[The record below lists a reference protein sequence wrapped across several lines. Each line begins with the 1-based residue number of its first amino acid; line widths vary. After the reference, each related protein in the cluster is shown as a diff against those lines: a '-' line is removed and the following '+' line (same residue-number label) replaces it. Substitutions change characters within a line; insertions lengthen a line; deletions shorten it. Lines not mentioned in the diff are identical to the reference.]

1 MIKLDID
8 LEGLEQINDPVLR
21 DITKQLRE
29 TGAANYNI
37 GNYSRKMGRELSNMR
52 HKGAVLI
59 AMDRRNKEYIIK
71 LREPR
76 KPTPGWM
83 DQLNKDFK
91 DMLKNWK

>member
-1 MIKLDID
+1 MITLDID
-8 LEGLEQINDPVLR
+8 LDGLDKINDPVLR
-21 DITKQLRE
+21 DITRQLRE

-52 HKGAVLI
+52 DKGAVLI

-71 LREPR
+71 IREPK
-76 KPTPGWM
+76 KPIPGWM